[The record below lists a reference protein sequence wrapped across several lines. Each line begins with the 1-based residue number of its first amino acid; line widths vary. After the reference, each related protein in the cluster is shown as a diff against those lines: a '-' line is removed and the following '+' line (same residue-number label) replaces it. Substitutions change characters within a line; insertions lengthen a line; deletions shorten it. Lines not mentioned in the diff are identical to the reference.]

1 MKKQGT
7 YTILLACFMLA
18 IAMLSCNHPDNPEA
32 ICLASDFQNEQT
44 AVNGVSPRRTPA
56 PQRAPQPLRHDFVVW
71 GYKTL
76 PSGDVQTVFQGYNV
90 KYTPGSAGS
99 SAENAYDY
107 SYVGVAPNQTIK
119 YWDFGASEYNFW
131 GTTMNPNVL
140 NDPTDPKVSSDG
152 TSFTLT
158 ISGLTQS
165 LTEPDVTEKMFSALY
180 HREPVSKDV
189 VQLQFKR
196 PYAKVRVLFY
206 TNTTLADNTFDNIKI
221 SGITFGPESPKQIV
235 TGGNLKVKY
244 PKNGEGP
251 EVYSTTSTASAD
263 NLTFEGNVQLDHDHG
278 TSSDNAVIA
287 VPTGGSEYYYVV
299 PNDYASPFTLSA
311 KIDNEDKTAVVPAS
325 FMDWRPNFVY
335 TYIFKISGGKY
346 MEFYDVQIDPWRYG
360 GSQEE
365 EDWKNW

>member
-1 MKKQGT
+1 MEKQGT

-131 GTTMNPNVL
+131 GATGGTF
-140 NDPTDPKVSSDG
+140 TDQG
-152 TSFTLT
+152 ATLT
-158 ISGLTQS
+158 INDLAIAK
-165 LTEPDVTEKMFSALY
+165 TEPDLASIVLFSARY

-221 SGITFGPESPKQIV
+221 TDITFGPESPKQIV
-235 TGGNLKVKY
+235 TGGSLKVIY
-244 PKNGEGP
+244 PKSGEDS
-251 EVYSTTSTASAD
+251 ETYATTPTASTD
-263 NLTFEGNVQLDHDHG
+263 NLSFGNVQLDHTHG